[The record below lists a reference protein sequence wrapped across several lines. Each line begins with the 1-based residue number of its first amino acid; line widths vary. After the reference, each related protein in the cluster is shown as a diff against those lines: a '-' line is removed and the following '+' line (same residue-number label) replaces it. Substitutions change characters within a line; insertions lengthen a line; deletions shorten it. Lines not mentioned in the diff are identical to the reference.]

1 MRQFGRGRLQ
11 GITQI
16 EKDLFEVYID
26 RNNTLKIA
34 GGNPGE
40 YLDGTLDSDWIDAE
54 FNIETADG
62 DSSYAK
68 DIAYMAQEYVHTQ
81 IAREREDRLTQ
92 EVLNKLKRRGIII
105 KLEKEAVV
113 EETKGK
119 RHRCKAHRAA
129 RPG

>member
-1 MRQFGRGRLQ
+1 MTIPSASTNKEIGSYEEKGYSSK

-16 EKDLFEVYID
+16 EKSLFEVYIN
-26 RNNTLKIA
+26 RNDTLKIT

-68 DIAYMAQEYVHTQ
+68 DKAYMVWPKSMF
-81 IAREREDRLTQ
+81 ILR
-92 EVLNKLKRRGIII
+92 
-105 KLEKEAVV
+105 
-113 EETKGK
+113 
-119 RHRCKAHRAA
+119 
-129 RPG
+129 